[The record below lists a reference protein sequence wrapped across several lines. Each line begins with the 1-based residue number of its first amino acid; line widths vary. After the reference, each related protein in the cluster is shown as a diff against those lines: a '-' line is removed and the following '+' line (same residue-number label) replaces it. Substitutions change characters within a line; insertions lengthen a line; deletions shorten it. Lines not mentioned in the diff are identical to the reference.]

1 MATIVG
7 IISRRG
13 LTIEARLGNQ
23 SNKSK
28 LALCKPFLH
37 FTSHSKQLYIS
48 NKIDCFSN
56 KGRCVIVGVQVLRCL
71 KEELA
76 WAADKWLQVISSTKK
91 VKNKVDLSLNT
102 IVCVAMWSLVT
113 YSNCLVIYY

>member
-1 MATIVG
+1 MAVIVG

-13 LTIEARLGNQ
+13 LTIDVRLGSQ

-28 LALCKPFLH
+28 LALCKPLLH

-48 NKIDCFSN
+48 NKTEFFSN
-56 KGRCVIVGVQVLRCL
+56 KGWCVIVSIQVLRCL

-76 WAADKWLQVISSTKK
+76 WAAHTWLQVISS
-91 VKNKVDLSLNT
+91 S
-102 IVCVAMWSLVT
+102 
-113 YSNCLVIYY
+113 